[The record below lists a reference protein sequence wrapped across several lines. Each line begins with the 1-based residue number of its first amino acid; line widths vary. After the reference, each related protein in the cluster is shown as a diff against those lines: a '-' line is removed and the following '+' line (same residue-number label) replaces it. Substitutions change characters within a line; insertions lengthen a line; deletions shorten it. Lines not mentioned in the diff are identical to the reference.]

1 MKVIKKKAAMECT
14 PEQIQKE
21 VIEYWTKKLAAF
33 RRKHGLDGR
42 PAAMKAMKVMQT
54 KASMKTAVMK
64 AMIPMKVLKKKATMK
79 AMKALTVMKKKAT
92 MKAMKALTMT
102 EKKATMKAMKV
113 VKKKA
118 AMKAM
123 MAHEG
128 H

>member
-54 KASMKTAVMK
+54 KAPMKAMPVMKEDGSDEGYESMMKKKAVMPVMKKEAVMK
-64 AMIPMKVLKKKATMK
+64 A
-79 AMKALTVMKKKAT
+79 AL
-92 MKAMKALTMT
+92 
-102 EKKATMKAMKV
+102 KAMKV
-113 VKKKA
+113 KKKT

-123 MAHEG
+123 IHEG
-128 H
+128 EAQK

>member
-54 KASMKTAVMK
+54 KAPMKAMPVMKEDGSDEGYDSYESMMKKKAVMPVMKKEAVMK
-64 AMIPMKVLKKKATMK
+64 A
-79 AMKALTVMKKKAT
+79 AL
-92 MKAMKALTMT
+92 
-102 EKKATMKAMKV
+102 KAMKV
-113 VKKKA
+113 KKKTAMKAIKVKKKA
-118 AMKAM
+118 AI
-123 MAHEG
+123 
-128 H
+128 